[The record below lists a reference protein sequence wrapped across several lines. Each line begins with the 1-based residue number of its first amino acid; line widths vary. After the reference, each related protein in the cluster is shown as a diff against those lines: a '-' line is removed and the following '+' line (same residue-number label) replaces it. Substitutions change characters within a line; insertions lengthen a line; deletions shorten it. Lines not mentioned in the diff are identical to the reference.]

1 MKLFR
6 IDLLTLLISLFILSS
21 CKNQEGIGLNPD
33 QQIDGTLLVDT
44 NIVINTIKEDSVVTS
59 ALAKTPLGYFKDPD
73 IGETEANIAFGLN
86 LPSSSAYTLPAGTIS
101 IDSVLLI
108 MRYADGFYGDSLSS
122 KYRVNVYQL
131 NEVPSTTAV
140 YYNTKNWSYNSGVLV
155 GSKNFIARPHTGFK
169 ITNIVQALPD
179 TPLVVRPQVRIPL
192 DSNFIK
198 ANFLNAPS
206 TVLGS
211 NTNFRNAIKG
221 LYLTMDKTQQGPGGN
236 FMMAVDSSFISIYC
250 RANNAGVIDTA
261 VISLPIGAHAAEI
274 KHTYSASVQAALN
287 DQATSNQ
294 TFYLQ
299 GLAGLRARI
308 SFPGLA
314 NIAAQAGGNIVINR
328 AELVITANP
337 GTTIPFQAQP
347 KITMYQLDNTKQRVL
362 LQDADP
368 TDRRYQSL
376 STFGGYVTTKSDY
389 HFIITGYI
397 QDLMRGKTQ
406 DYGTYVAPVD
416 TTNTTSVD
424 YKATPQTGARLIAA
438 GSVNDKSSPNYP
450 FRIKLNIIYTKV
462 H

>member
-1 MKLFR
+1 
-6 IDLLTLLISLFILSS
+6 
-21 CKNQEGIGLNPD
+21 
-33 QQIDGTLLVDT
+33 
-44 NIVINTIKEDSVVTS
+44 
-59 ALAKTPLGYFKDPD
+59 
-73 IGETEANIAFGLN
+73 
-86 LPSSSAYTLPAGTIS
+86 
-101 IDSVLLI
+101 
-108 MRYADGFYGDSLSS
+108 
-122 KYRVNVYQL
+122 
-131 NEVPSTTAV
+131 
-140 YYNTKNWSYNSGVLV
+140 
-155 GSKNFIARPHTGFK
+155 
-169 ITNIVQALPD
+169 
-179 TPLVVRPQVRIPL
+179 
-192 DSNFIK
+192 
-198 ANFLNAPS
+198 
-206 TVLGS
+206 
-211 NTNFRNAIKG
+211 
-221 LYLTMDKTQQGPGGN
+221 MDKTQQGPGGN

-261 VISLPIGAHAAEI
+261 VISLPIGAHEAEI